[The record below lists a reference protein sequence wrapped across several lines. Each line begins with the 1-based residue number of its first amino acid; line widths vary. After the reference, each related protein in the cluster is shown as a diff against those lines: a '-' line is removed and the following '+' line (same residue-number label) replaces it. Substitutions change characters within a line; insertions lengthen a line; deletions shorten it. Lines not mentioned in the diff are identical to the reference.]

1 MAGDLLPNPSV
12 DQFIATAFHR
22 NTMTNQEGGT
32 DDEEYRVAAII
43 DRVNTTFDALQSTTM
58 SCVQCH
64 SHPYDP
70 IRHKEYYEVMAFFN
84 NTVDSDHNHNEPRLR
99 ILDEKLI
106 SKKDKILKWISK
118 YGSKEEKKLFE
129 RFITFIDPVY
139 YANQFEVKDKE
150 TAFFLSSF
158 LGFRNGGEVLLKN
171 ANSLSLF

>member
-64 SHPYDP
+64 SHHM
-70 IRHKEYYEVMAFFN
+70 I
-84 NTVDSDHNHNEPRLR
+84 
-99 ILDEKLI
+99 
-106 SKKDKILKWISK
+106 
-118 YGSKEEKKLFE
+118 
-129 RFITFIDPVY
+129 
-139 YANQFEVKDKE
+139 QFV
-150 TAFFLSSF
+150 T
-158 LGFRNGGEVLLKN
+158 RNIMR
-171 ANSLSLF
+171 

>member
-106 SKKDKILKWISK
+106 SKSDKILKWISK
-118 YGSKEEKKLFE
+118 YGSKEEKNIRTFY
-129 RFITFIDPVY
+129 TFIDPVY

-158 LGFRNGGEVLLKN
+158 
-171 ANSLSLF
+171 